1 MSLPSPSALSARLR
15 VYPLRLLRAPG
26 LLPRMPSH
34 DRRPG
39 QTALAIEGLVCG
51 LCAGRAQDALAAVPG
66 VDEARVDLRRGVVE
80 LRHAQSGPPDA
91 RALTRALD
99 GVVVARR
106 VRLALAALAALAAR
120 ASGGALK

>member
-26 LLPRMPSH
+26 LRPCTPPH
-34 DRRPG
+34 DQRPG
-39 QTALAIEGLVCG
+39 HTTLAIEGLVCG
-51 LCAGRAQDALAAVPG
+51 LCAARARDVLAAVPG

-80 LRHAQSGPPDA
+80 LRHARSKPLDA

-99 GVVVARR
+99 GVVVARG
-106 VRLALAALAALAAR
+106 VRLVLAALAAR
-120 ASGGALK
+120 ASGGVL

>member
-26 LLPRMPSH
+26 LRTCTPPH
-34 DRRPG
+34 DQRPG
-39 QTALAIEGLVCG
+39 HTTLAIEGLVCG
-51 LCAGRAQDALAAVPG
+51 LCAARARDVLAAVPG

-80 LRHAQSGPPDA
+80 LRHARSKPLDA

-99 GVVVARR
+99 GVVVARG
-106 VRLALAALAALAAR
+106 VRLVLAALAAR
-120 ASGGALK
+120 ASGGVL